1 MAGLCRVEPQEESI
15 WHSTAMKQVWVI
27 GQMDGGD
34 VRLRNGAG
42 SGLMD
47 LDVSAP
53 VRSGQLSLSSAHISL
68 DLTVALDKMKTGNF
82 LTEHAAR
89 AFIAGYRAHDLVY
102 AGKGG
107 RGGDATIVR
116 GPAKAGNVDVE
127 IELSVA
133 PVDEDW
139 DSMSE
144 IEIVGSAE
152 FGTVNIPIPG
162 IGSVN
167 DLVVE
172 IDARLMVTAQ

>member
-1 MAGLCRVEPQEESI
+1 MAGWCRVVLTAEGI
-15 WHSTAMKQVWVI
+15 WHSTSMKQVWVI

-53 VRSGQLSLSSAHISL
+53 VRSGQLMLSAAHISL

-89 AFIAGYRAHDLVY
+89 AFIAGYRAHDLIY

-107 RGGDATIVR
+107 RSSAQTIVR

-127 IELSVA
+127 IELSVS

-139 DSMSE
+139 DAMSE

-162 IGSVN
+162 IGSVS

-172 IDARLMVTAQ
+172 IDARLMVTPQ

>member
-1 MAGLCRVEPQEESI
+1 MSQMWL
-15 WHSTAMKQVWVI
+15 I

-42 SGLMD
+42 SGLVD

-53 VRSGQLSLSSAHISL
+53 VRSGQLLLSAAHISL
-68 DLTVALDKMKTGNF
+68 DLTVALDKVKTGNF

-107 RGGDATIVR
+107 RGSDVTTVR

-127 IELSVA
+127 IELSVT
-133 PVDEDW
+133 PVDVDW

-144 IEIVGSAE
+144 IEIVGSAD

-162 IGSVN
+162 IGSVK

-172 IDARLMVTAQ
+172 IDARLLVTRQ

>member
-1 MAGLCRVEPQEESI
+1 
-15 WHSTAMKQVWVI
+15 MKQVWMI

-53 VRSGQLSLSSAHISL
+53 VRGGQLMLSAAHISL

-102 AGKGG
+102 AGTGSHSG
-107 RGGDATIVR
+107 ASSTVR
-116 GPAKAGNVDVE
+116 GPAKAGAVDVD
-127 IELSVA
+127 IELTIT
-133 PVDEDW
+133 PVDSDW
-139 DSMSE
+139 
-144 IEIVGSAE
+144 
-152 FGTVNIPIPG
+152 
-162 IGSVN
+162 
-167 DLVVE
+167 
-172 IDARLMVTAQ
+172 